1 MQTTTRKLLP
11 TQYRFVMSM
20 KEENLLSG
28 AWGSGKTRALCE
40 KLLRMCIEWPGN
52 RVGLFRKE
60 DKSLRATTLVTLL
73 EGDGVLP
80 PVLPEAAI
88 VKHDKRPYGRIVVR
102 AKGGTS
108 EIVYGGLSQKGLIQ
122 SWVKGL
128 NLGGFCVD
136 QGEELTWDD
145 YVLLLGRM
153 RSSVPKVR
161 QACMAVNPD
170 GPGHWIHRRFF
181 DNPTDGMWAES
192 TSSFDNPFL
201 PLQYR
206 NLLRGLKG
214 RYYQRYALGLWVGF
228 EGLVYPNLDLRI
240 HEIEPF
246 EIPKEWPRYMSWDFG
261 YVHPASV
268 AWYAHDLKEDKMYMY
283 RELYVTGQ
291 LVRDLAKQAA
301 ELSRGEPKPR
311 AVYCDHDAQERAIL
325 DDAWKGHGVY
335 TRPANKAVLP
345 GIQEVYQRLGNE
357 EQGEKSEPRLY
368 FFKDALVYPDESL
381 LFSEGGE
388 KRATRIIESMQM
400 YEWLTGNKEAPRKV
414 EDDGADNCRYMI
426 NSLFGVAQKPV
437 PQYVRGRMS
446 LPIDWKSPVRIGPW

>member
-11 TQYRFVMSM
+11 SQYRFVMSM

-60 DKSLRATTLVTLL
+60 DKALQATTLVTLL
-73 EGDGVLP
+73 EGDGDLP
-80 PVLPEAAI
+80 PVLPPEAI
-88 VKHDKRPYGRIVVR
+88 VKRTNRPYGKIVVR

-108 EIVYGGLSQKGLIQ
+108 EIIYGGLTQKGLVK

-136 QGEELTWDD
+136 QGEEISFDD
-145 YVLLLGRM
+145 YMLLIGRM
-153 RSSVPKVR
+153 RLSVPSVR

-170 GPGHWIHRRFF
+170 SPSHWVHKRFF
-181 DNPTDGMWAES
+181 DEPTDGMWSES
-192 TSSFDNPFL
+192 SSSFDNPFL
-201 PLQYR
+201 PEQYR

-228 EGLVYPNLDLRI
+228 EGLVYPNLDPRV

-246 EIPKEWPRYMSWDFG
+246 EIPKEWPRYMAWDFG
-261 YVHPASV
+261 YVHPAV
-268 AWYAHDLKEDKMYMY
+268 VGWYAHDSKEDKLYMY
-283 RELYVTGQ
+283 REMYVTGQ
-291 LVRDLAKQAA
+291 LVRDLAKEAA
-301 ELSRGEPKPR
+301 RLSQGEPKPKG
-311 AVYCDHDAQERAIL
+311 VFCDHDAQERAIL
-325 DDAWKGHGVY
+325 DDAWKGHGIY
-335 TRPANKAVLP
+335 AKPANKAVLA

-357 EQGEKSEPRLY
+357 EQGEKSEPKLY
-368 FFKDALVYPDESL
+368 FFKDALVYPDEAL

-400 YEWLTGNKEAPRKV
+400 YEWLDGAKEAPRKV
-414 EDDGADNCRYMI
+414 EDDGADNCRYVI
-426 NSLFGVAQKPV
+426 NSLFGVEQKPR
-437 PQYVRGRMS
+437 PQYVKSWFIPGRDIRG
-446 LPIDWKSPVRIGPW
+446 PVKVGPW